1 MDASEG
7 KFLAQGYFDIQSRRI
22 RDQTTNLPISSTATA
37 NAEFVLCEWATIHRS
52 SADVAFMIFF
62 QIKLY
67 INLFSYMSLFSKNTN
82 TEQAQHH
89 TGGNYVYA
97 HTTSDY
103 FLFVCCLWMMLN
115 PVQCSCEIVSLVF
128 KYVICTLLQIQI
140 PDCLKARKIMLYL

>member
-1 MDASEG
+1 
-7 KFLAQGYFDIQSRRI
+7 
-22 RDQTTNLPISSTATA
+22 
-37 NAEFVLCEWATIHRS
+37 
-52 SADVAFMIFF
+52 
-62 QIKLY
+62 
-67 INLFSYMSLFSKNTN
+67 MSLFSKNTN

-115 PVQCSCEIVSLVF
+115 PVQCSCEIVSLAL

-140 PDCLKARKIMLYL
+140 PDCLKARKIMLYLLECVST

>member
-1 MDASEG
+1 
-7 KFLAQGYFDIQSRRI
+7 
-22 RDQTTNLPISSTATA
+22 
-37 NAEFVLCEWATIHRS
+37 
-52 SADVAFMIFF
+52 
-62 QIKLY
+62 
-67 INLFSYMSLFSKNTN
+67 MSLFSKNTN

-115 PVQCSCEIVSLVF
+115 PVQCSCEIVSLAF

-140 PDCLKARKIMLYL
+140 PHCKKNNAVPFRMCIYIIEMCSKMFKA